1 MNVPAYVNAADFVK
15 IGLLAFV
22 FIWGANKALAAL
34 NLNDYK
40 VA

>member
-1 MNVPAYVNAADFVK
+1 MEIPAYVNVPDFVK
-15 IGLLAFV
+15 IGLMAFA
-22 FIWGANKALAAL
+22 FIWGANKALTAL